1 MDDSGLTAVDTGLM
15 RDDTG
20 LTGDD
25 IGLTGDV
32 TGLTGDDTGL
42 MEECSFWLVYN
53 SLSSV
58 LPFPLTFSSLL
69 HSLSLFIST
78 SFSSSTVDE

>member
-1 MDDSGLTAVDTGLM
+1 MLTGDDTVLTGDATGFTG
-15 RDDTG
+15 DVTG

-25 IGLTGDV
+25 IGLTG
-32 TGLTGDDTGL
+32 GFF
-42 MEECSFWLVYN
+42 FWLFCN

-58 LPFPLTFSSLL
+58 LPLPLTFSSLL
-69 HSLSLFIST
+69 HSLSLFFST